1 MDQENNQPLKLYYSI
16 REVSEALDLNPSLL
30 RYWETEFPMLQ
41 PKKNRKGNRMYTE
54 KDLEL
59 LRQIR
64 HLLKERK
71 FTIKGA
77 LTHLSDKGQGGNLN
91 HPRTATQPQSRFDG
105 TQKDPG
111 SGNSLR
117 KASTFSTISRD
128 PKTTGV
134 LW

>member
-41 PKKNRKGNRMYTE
+41 PKKNRKGNRMYTQ

-77 LTHLSDKGQGGNLN
+77 LTHLSDKGQGRAETLTIQERLRNL
-91 HPRTATQPQSRFDG
+91 
-105 TQKDPG
+105 
-111 SGNSLR
+111 
-117 KASTFSTISRD
+117 KAGLMELK
-128 PKTTGV
+128 KTLDQETP
-134 LW
+134 

>member
-16 REVSEALDLNPSLL
+16 REVSEALALTPSLL

-77 LTHLSDKGQGGNLN
+77 LTHLSDKGQARAETLTIQERLRNL
-91 HPRTATQPQSRFDG
+91 RAGLMDL
-105 TQKDPG
+105 K
-111 SGNSLR
+111 
-117 KASTFSTISRD
+117 
-128 PKTTGV
+128 KTLDQETP
-134 LW
+134 

>member
-77 LTHLSDKGQGGNLN
+77 LTHLSDKGQARAETLTIQERLRNL
-91 HPRTATQPQSRFDG
+91 RAG
-105 TQKDPG
+105 LMELK
-111 SGNSLR
+111 
-117 KASTFSTISRD
+117 
-128 PKTTGV
+128 KTLDQETP
-134 LW
+134 